1 MGSSTFRGN
10 TIDVSWAVVQ
20 RSRGMYALV
29 SSTLISAHRIYS
41 GFLDGGDGTM
51 MLASGADSSYLASSD
66 SDSGSADSFLATTT
80 SSDSATS
87 SINFKPLATVTLLVT
102 NRPVALFSK
111 PANVFLQGQVYAGF
125 SLELEYIQAGVLNFL
140 LFLPFSFLFLLF
152 PLPDTQCIE
161 QKT

>member
-1 MGSSTFRGN
+1 
-10 TIDVSWAVVQ
+10 
-20 RSRGMYALV
+20 
-29 SSTLISAHRIYS
+29 
-41 GFLDGGDGTM
+41 M

-125 SLELEYIQAGVLNFL
+125 SLELEYIQAGAQFPSLPSFFL
-140 LFLPFSFLFLLF
+140 SFHSFLAS
-152 PLPDTQCIE
+152 PRHP
-161 QKT
+161 